1 MIFLLEGGGVKYHYL
16 CFCKEIYFKGII
28 MRKVVLSLALA
39 GILGATS
46 AVAEESGAFA
56 DLSAGSA
63 THKFKDG
70 DNSVN

>member
-1 MIFLLEGGGVKYHYL
+1 
-16 CFCKEIYFKGII
+16 

-70 DNSVN
+70 DNSVS